1 MSKLADEVQYFR
13 LDIQGLRG
21 IAVLLVV
28 IYHAGLALPGGY
40 IGVDMFFVISG
51 FVISQLLLRE
61 IATNGQIDL
70 WNFFLRRIRR
80 LLPALSVVLASTLFL
95 TTFVFSPIGL
105 QTEDGQLLGE
115 IQEVAQTVRAGSLFS
130 TNVYFFFQSNYWA
143 LAESPLRH
151 LWSLAVEEQFYFIF
165 PIALIVF
172 LKLGWGKK
180 SKKTLSAFLVVTI
193 ISFSGSY
200 LLSRGFRLTP
210 LPTRF
215 AFFGTPWRIW
225 EFLIGVGLAI
235 YPTIFHRLP
244 RQLES
249 LALGTCGILIFVSAN
264 QLNSFTPY
272 PGSAALIPVFS
283 TAVLLNLGPRNKIC
297 QKILTIRPLVKIG
310 NISYGWYLWHWP
322 LIVFAHRLFPEST
335 KVAPLAA
342 ALIAMFISAFSLKY
356 IENPIRLNE
365 AQDRKSSLLIGIACI
380 SVPIMLSYIIQSVA
394 NTGMGLRE
402 VSKDLSQSLN
412 FASHAGCGFSQ
423 SNFDVAEI
431 CKPSEKSKRTE
442 KLLLLVGDSSAN
454 SASDGAR
461 TAAES
466 LNMEF
471 AVYYADSCPYIA
483 RPSENG
489 RNCKE
494 FLNFVNQEIKR
505 VEPEVLVISNMSD
518 RYVSY
523 GTQRGIVIRTADG
536 RQPWNYS
543 EALDIWI
550 ENLDDVLKE
559 LPETQKT
566 LILLQP
572 PFSKFVNPS
581 LIRPQAQSELVLL
594 EFSES
599 RNLIVKREKEL
610 TRRFRSVRALDTATV
625 FCDSGTCIQYKNGKP
640 LYTDDRHLSSS
651 GSELMA
657 NFIKTE
663 ISELILG
670 R

>member
-1 MSKLADEVQYFR
+1 MSKLADEAQYFR
-13 LDIQGLRG
+13 PDIQGLRG

-51 FVISQLLLRE
+51 FVISQLLSRE
-61 IATNGQIDL
+61 IATKGQISL
-70 WNFFLRRIRR
+70 SNFFLRRIRR
-80 LLPALSVVLASTLFL
+80 LLPALFVVLVSTLAI

-115 IQEVAQTVRAGSLFS
+115 IQEIAQTVRAASLFS

-143 LAESPLRH
+143 LAENPLRH

-165 PIALIVF
+165 PIALIIF
-172 LKLGWGKK
+172 LKFGWGKQ
-180 SKKTLSAFLVVTI
+180 SRKTLSFFFVISI

-225 EFLIGVGLAI
+225 EFLIGVGLAT
-235 YPTIFHRLP
+235 YPNTFHRLP
-244 RQLES
+244 RQLRS
-249 LALGTCGILIFVSAN
+249 LALSICGILIFVSAT

-272 PGSAALIPVFS
+272 PGSATLIPVFS
-283 TAVLLNLGPRNKIC
+283 TAVILNLGLGNKRY
-297 QKILTIRPLVKIG
+297 QKILTIRPLVMIG

-322 LIVFAHRLFPEST
+322 LIVFAHRLFPQST
-335 KVAPLAA
+335 KIAPSAA
-342 ALIAMFISAFSLKY
+342 ALIAMFVSAFSLKY
-356 IENPIRLNE
+356 IENPIRMNK
-365 AQDRKSSLLIGIACI
+365 AADRKSSLLIGIACI
-380 SVPIMLSYIIQSVA
+380 SIPIMLSYIIQSVA
-394 NTGMGLRE
+394 DTGMGLRE
-402 VSKDLSQSLN
+402 VSKDLSQPVN
-412 FASHAGCGFSQ
+412 FARRAGCGFSQ
-423 SNFDVAEI
+423 SNLDIAEI
-431 CKPSEKSKRTE
+431 CKPSEKSKRAK
-442 KLLLLVGDSSAN
+442 KLVLLVGDSSAN
-454 SASDGAR
+454 SASDGSR
-461 TAAES
+461 SAAES

-489 RNCKE
+489 RQCEE
-494 FLNFVNQEIKR
+494 FLNFINQEIQR

-559 LPETQKT
+559 LPKTQKT

-581 LIRPQAQSELVLL
+581 LIKPNAQSELVML

-599 RNLIVKREKEL
+599 RNLIVNREKNL
-610 TRRFRSVRALDTATV
+610 IRKFKSVKALDTATV
-625 FCDSGTCIQYKNGKP
+625 FCETGTCVQYENGKP
-640 LYTDDRHLSSS
+640 LYTDDRHLSSI
-651 GSELMA
+651 GSELLSDL
-657 NFIKTE
+657 IKTG
-663 ISELILG
+663 ISEVTLEK
-670 R
+670 